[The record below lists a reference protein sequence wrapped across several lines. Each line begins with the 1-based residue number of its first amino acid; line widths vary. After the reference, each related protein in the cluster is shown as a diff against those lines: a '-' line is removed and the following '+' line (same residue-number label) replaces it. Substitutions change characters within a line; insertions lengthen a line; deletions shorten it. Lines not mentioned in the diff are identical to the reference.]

1 MNFNELLD
9 LTKLRLSES
18 SRPDR
23 GWFLITRL
31 HLDIEK
37 LSKIATYF
45 DMAGIGERR
54 SIRNADYRSIAR
66 AIKVSM
72 SSDDPGSNL
81 RRHWLLAMTTPL
93 RLLEKDG
100 SWESVRLTD
109 YGSALAKEA
118 DKHAV
123 LELVL
128 KDVVFCK
135 EPWFTADR
143 VAEYADY
150 DIRPYPA
157 ILEIMESLDGYVH
170 RDEYG
175 LFIYNL
181 RLKTEVPWAI
191 DMIRNYRQLGVTD
204 QKALVNIVETA
215 ISQYAIGHDLE
226 SGKILQNWRDMQLH
240 TFTMFSLG
248 SSCVLDGHNLIFSER
263 YVKGALQRGSGSS
276 NSEKVIV
283 LRRPD
288 GNDDLSVPP
297 PVRANSGSAA
307 EQFVAKILTS
317 QGWEVIF
324 YTDKRGYG
332 FDLWAKKDDVAV
344 LIEVKSSTGILS
356 VLELTETE
364 MTAASEYKESYVI
377 AIVENLESSPEIH
390 YVHNPSQTLALQEV
404 LSKHFK
410 SSRSEWEPLSAD
422 AIVVQN

>member
-1 MNFNELLD
+1 MNFNELVD

-128 KDVVFCK
+128 KVL
-135 EPWFTADR
+135 TA
-143 VAEYADY
+143 
-150 DIRPYPA
+150 
-157 ILEIMESLDGYVH
+157 
-170 RDEYG
+170 
-175 LFIYNL
+175 F
-181 RLKTEVPWAI
+181 
-191 DMIRNYRQLGVTD
+191 
-204 QKALVNIVETA
+204 
-215 ISQYAIGHDLE
+215 
-226 SGKILQNWRDMQLH
+226 
-240 TFTMFSLG
+240 
-248 SSCVLDGHNLIFSER
+248 
-263 YVKGALQRGSGSS
+263 
-276 NSEKVIV
+276 
-283 LRRPD
+283 
-288 GNDDLSVPP
+288 
-297 PVRANSGSAA
+297 
-307 EQFVAKILTS
+307 
-317 QGWEVIF
+317 
-324 YTDKRGYG
+324 
-332 FDLWAKKDDVAV
+332 
-344 LIEVKSSTGILS
+344 
-356 VLELTETE
+356 
-364 MTAASEYKESYVI
+364 
-377 AIVENLESSPEIH
+377 
-390 YVHNPSQTLALQEV
+390 
-404 LSKHFK
+404 
-410 SSRSEWEPLSAD
+410 
-422 AIVVQN
+422 